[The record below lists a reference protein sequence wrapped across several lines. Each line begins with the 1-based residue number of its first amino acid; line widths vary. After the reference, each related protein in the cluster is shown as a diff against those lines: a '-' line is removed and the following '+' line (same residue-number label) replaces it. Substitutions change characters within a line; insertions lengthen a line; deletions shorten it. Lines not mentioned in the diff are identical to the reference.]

1 MHHTVNNHWVLWE
14 WHWSRSVTYCIVNLL
29 TASFSVVSLSY
40 FPSLVFISLWSS
52 FPQWNATTPKRT
64 AGTRCPP
71 WEPGGST
78 WVVLF
83 TRTWFTLSEEEMT
96 PQSWAAPSGTTPG
109 PTSGLLWWPWRLD
122 GAGWARAHRWLDEL
136 HFICKRK
143 WNQKSLYPVSKVKIY
158 VCVYRWDWL
167 WWMDSWWR
175 LEVSMGQ
182 RIWKQ

>member
-1 MHHTVNNHWVLWE
+1 MSH
-14 WHWSRSVTYCIVNLL
+14 
-29 TASFSVVSLSY
+29 

-64 AGTRCPP
+64 AGTRCLP

-83 TRTWFTLSEEEMT
+83 TRTWFTLSEEETT

-122 GAGWARAHRWLDEL
+122 GAGWAHAHHWLDEPR
-136 HFICKRK
+136 FVCKRK
-143 WNQKSLYPVSKVKIY
+143 LSWKKSFYLSPRWKY
-158 VCVYRWDWL
+158 VCVSRWAWL
-167 WWMDSWWR
+167 WWTVSWWQS
-175 LEVSMGQ
+175 EVSMGQ
-182 RIWKQ
+182 RISKQ

>member
-1 MHHTVNNHWVLWE
+1 MHHIVNNHWVLWE
-14 WHWSRSVTYCIVNLL
+14 WHWPRSVTYCIVNLSA
-29 TASFSVVSLSY
+29 ASFSVVSLSY

-64 AGTRCPP
+64 AGTQCLL

-83 TRTWFTLSEEEMT
+83 TRTWFTLSEEETT

-122 GAGWARAHRWLDEL
+122 GAGWAHAHHWRDEP

-143 WNQKSLYPVSKVKIY
+143 WS
-158 VCVYRWDWL
+158 
-167 WWMDSWWR
+167 
-175 LEVSMGQ
+175 
-182 RIWKQ
+182 